1 MAKKIKILGWENAL
15 IRFFRV
21 NEELFMQISNTRVA
35 KINLYVNKTFVIC
48 MQFETHKSGDIGLGY
63 IFPGNIYIAT
73 Y

>member
-1 MAKKIKILGWENAL
+1 MFHTTARKFLFQMAKKIKILGWENAL

-48 MQFETHKSGDIGLGY
+48 MQFETHK
-63 IFPGNIYIAT
+63 T
-73 Y
+73 

>member
-48 MQFETHKSGDIGLGY
+48 MQFETHK
-63 IFPGNIYIAT
+63 T
-73 Y
+73 